1 MKHITQLIITAAM
14 LLMTQTA
21 GAQKNIARE
30 FGVFAEATG
39 SVAILSSNVN
49 LDRDMG
55 KNATYL
61 YNEFNVD
68 KDDPQWKQLKK
79 AFDTDAKE
87 AYNVFK
93 KNKGTTD
100 RATSIIR
107 YGSYQKGNTNT
118 ITFGSHLDHN
128 YRVLL
133 FRDPADSYWRTC
145 YALVWY
151 ESRDDSK
158 KLHGYM
164 YRIYSRDP
172 QMVGKEKQPTTISM
186 LNDGSMIQYDKDTG
200 LSTVVQSGNAAGE
213 NGSIKSSIDFLS
225 RFNILRS
232 MYMEKI
238 EQSDN
243 AANLT
248 YCTSVVNNLL
258 SLCKQH
264 AALLDANEKMACR
277 NILSSMQQACTDIG
291 RREMISLAKSYLK

>member
-1 MKHITQLIITAAM
+1 MKHITQLIIITAM
-14 LLMTQTA
+14 LLFTQTA

-30 FGVFAEATG
+30 FGAFAETPS
-39 SVAILSSNVN
+39 SVALLSSN
-49 LDRDMG
+49 LDFDRDMG
-55 KNATYL
+55 KNATFL
-61 YNEFNVD
+61 CNEFTVD

-87 AYNVFK
+87 AYSAFI

-100 RATSIIR
+100 RTTTRIR
-107 YGSYQKGNTNT
+107 YGSHQKGNTAT

-133 FRDPADSYWRTC
+133 FRDTTDNYWRTC

-151 ESRDDSK
+151 ESPNNSK

-200 LSTVVQSGNAAGE
+200 LSTVVQAGSTAGE
-213 NGSIKSSIDFLS
+213 NGSIKLCHAKGY
-225 RFNILRS
+225 NMPVS
-232 MYMEKI
+232 MWR
-238 EQSDN
+238 
-243 AANLT
+243 L
-248 YCTSVVNNLL
+248 VN
-258 SLCKQH
+258 
-264 AALLDANEKMACR
+264 
-277 NILSSMQQACTDIG
+277 
-291 RREMISLAKSYLK
+291 

>member
-1 MKHITQLIITAAM
+1 
-14 LLMTQTA
+14 
-21 GAQKNIARE
+21 
-30 FGVFAEATG
+30 
-39 SVAILSSNVN
+39 
-49 LDRDMG
+49 MG

-213 NGSIKSSIDFLS
+213 NSSIKSSIDFLS

-238 EQSDN
+238 EQSDS
-243 AANLT
+243 AASLT

-264 AALLDANEKMACR
+264 VALLDANEKMACR